1 MQGVTWVYATKNRQ
15 KWRQIAVLHLLEEL
29 TPYQEGRLMAD
40 LTRKGYTSE
49 TVNGYTPGTLE
60 YQEFNRG
67 VYDDAQAEAHKAA
80 AGMGVGVTA

>member
-1 MQGVTWVYATKNRQ
+1 
-15 KWRQIAVLHLLEEL
+15 
-29 TPYQEGRLMAD
+29 MAD

-80 AGMGVGVTA
+80 EGMGVGVTA